1 MKNKLVVLLTLLAVP
16 SVAFAENGVYVW
28 IDGNFRHWLYP
39 IAFYTLIFSI
49 FFMGLQLCL
58 YIKYR
63 ARVNDIIM
71 RFIQFLKVRPTL
83 AVIFCGIT
91 VSSILGILTRIALPS
106 DASNFLGG
114 LYPMFV
120 QFFPIAFLIFEII
133 LIILFAC
140 GRFRNKVLLAP
151 SFMKVVLSIIISVIC
166 ANLLY
171 LILTEIGVLRLVHLS
186 WTRGLS
192 IYLERE
198 GIYLDYEG
206 LDQPINNIIWIWWF
220 GILYVVTVPF
230 SLLLLWIGNAY
241 RWLKSKR
248 EQRVAFHKCD

>member
-1 MKNKLVVLLTLLAVP
+1 MKNKLIALLALLSVP
-16 SVAFAENGVYVW
+16 SVAFAENGAYVW
-28 IDGNFRHWLYP
+28 IYGNFRHWLYP

-49 FFMGLQLCL
+49 FFIGIILCL

-71 RFIQFLKVRPTL
+71 RFSQFLKARPTL

-106 DASNFLGG
+106 DASNFFGE

-120 QFFPIAFLIFEII
+120 QFFPITLLIFEIT

-140 GRFRNKVLLAP
+140 GRFRNKALLSP

-171 LILTEIGVLRLVHLS
+171 LILTEIGVLRLVHLP

-198 GIYLDYEG
+198 GIYLDHEG

-220 GILYVVTVPF
+220 GIPYVVTVPF
-230 SLLLLWIGNAY
+230 SILLLWIGNTY
-241 RWLKSKR
+241 RWLKSKWK
-248 EQRVAFHKCD
+248 QRVAFQKYD